1 MAEPLARL
9 DDAFLARLGA
19 PAAVLLA
26 PPFADFA
33 GLAAPVP
40 ALESLLAL
48 PALPV
53 LAWAAATIWLN

>member
-26 PPFADFA
+26 PFFADFP
-33 GLAAPVP
+33 GLAAAVL
-40 ALESLLAL
+40 ALESL
-48 PALPV
+48 PALAV